1 MTFPVDRIR
10 QLFPSINRQNVP
22 IFFDNPAGSQVPQM
36 VIDAFSHYFSTMN
49 ANQGGTFVT
58 SKKTDAMMR
67 DVREKVADFLGA
79 TNPDEIVFGANM
91 TTLAFSLSR
100 ALAQTMK
107 AGDEII
113 LTRMDHDANVAPWL
127 RIAEEHG
134 FIVRWVD
141 INIDDCTLDLN
152 TLEGALN
159 DRTKLVATVH
169 CSNAVGTLNPVAQIA
184 QMAHAAGALC
194 VVDAVQSAP
203 HVPIDVMAL
212 GCDFLLC
219 SAYKFFGPH
228 VGILW
233 GKYDLLESL
242 PAYKV
247 RPSKNYSPFRWET
260 GTPNFEGI
268 FALGSAIDYIQKI
281 GQEYCMEYSSQFSE
295 YTERAKWLKAG
306 MEGIR
311 QYEKML
317 ISHLLDG
324 LESLPNIQIFGI
336 TDRNRL
342 DERCPTV
349 VFTHSKYM
357 PNEIAQYLANHDIY
371 VWDGN
376 YYAVEIMA
384 RLGHSEKGM
393 VRVGLAHYNTVE
405 EIDRFCAVLRQLV
418 VDDDVSVPQKLM
430 QQEFV
435 ASVTIPPQNEI
446 DNHDIWEFMNPQLFA
461 FRGYLSSILSYSLF
475 IPVVLENWK
484 LEYLKIIHKNAL
496 YCRRIENMI
505 QKFFLLKTGYFRLFS
520 VNEFNPS
527 TFVQSLVSELQSES
541 TNQMVSYQV
550 NIAPDVPQ
558 SVFGSDEQI
567 KSIMIDLITYTIEK
581 DEKTNILIDC
591 GRVNDD
597 MWYIRITDTSKNV
610 VAHPFSY
617 SLEIDLFK
625 KIVNIMGGNITTFV
639 IPDEAIQ
646 LTMTFPVRYIIPEQA
661 L

>member
-10 QLFPSINRQNVP
+10 QLFPSHNRQNAP
-22 IFFDNPAGSQVPQM
+22 IFFANPAGSQVPQM

-281 GQEYCMEYSSQFSE
+281 GQEYCMEYSSQFSV
-295 YTERAKWLKAG
+295 YTERTKWLKAG

-317 ISHLLDG
+317 VSRLLDG

-336 TDRNRL
+336 TDRTRL

-349 VFTHSKYM
+349 VFTHSKYT

-384 RLGHSEKGM
+384 RLGHSENGM

-405 EIDRFCAVLRQLV
+405 EIDRFCAILRQLV

-430 QQEFV
+430 QQEYV
-435 ASVTIPPQNEI
+435 SSITVPPQNEI
-446 DNHDIWEFMNPQLFA
+446 GEFEIWRWMNMQLFA
-461 FRGYLSSILSYSLF
+461 LRGYLSSVMSYSMFSQRLTDNSKF
-475 IPVVLENWK
+475 Q
-484 LEYLKIIHKNAL
+484 YLTTIYEHSLK
-496 YCRRIENMI
+496 CSRIE
-505 QKFFLLKTGYFRLFS
+505 QTLQQSVWLGAGVFRLFS
-520 VNEFNPS
+520 IEEFNPNMFLQ
-527 TFVQSLVSELQSES
+527 TVVSDLQSKNS
-541 TNQMVSYQV
+541 NSMVNFQLAVS
-550 NIAPDVPQ
+550 PDVPQ
-558 SVFGSDEQI
+558 QVFGSYAQI
-567 KSIMIDLITYTIEK
+567 KSIVLDLMTEVIEK
-581 DEKTNILIDC
+581 EMKANFMIDC
-591 GRVNDD
+591 GRVNAE
-597 MWYIRITDTSKNV
+597 MWYIRITDTSHNTQN
-610 VAHPFSY
+610 HPFNY
-617 SLEIDLFK
+617 NYQLELFK
-625 KIVNIMGGNITTFV
+625 TIVSIMGGNITTYV
-639 IPDEAIQ
+639 IPNEAIQ
-646 LTMTFPVRYIIPEQA
+646 LTMTFPVRYIISEQA
-661 L
+661 S